1 MVHNL
6 TSSGWV
12 HLSWGLKR
20 KVASGKGRLQS
31 QLTNGHAKQRSPLSC
46 GVKWGH
52 IRRWHGRLFSS
63 SRSST
68 LTWQDRN
75 FPKVTQDVWQL
86 KMLISSCGKLP
97 TKILTSTIFPL
108 LSILSF
114 FNPPEFS
121 LMSHD
126 APLLGGK
133 KAHQIL
139 TTVFYLISSLLSPC
153 SVCSALVH
161 NSVQIICQDA
171 SGEDAVSGSPINWH
185 LWT

>member
-75 FPKVTQDVWQL
+75 FPKVTQAVRQL

-97 TKILTSTIFPL
+97 TKILTSTILPL

-133 KAHQIL
+133 KSPSNIDHC
-139 TTVFYLISSLLSPC
+139 LLF
-153 SVCSALVH
+153 
-161 NSVQIICQDA
+161 NIITPFTLFCLLCF
-171 SGEDAVSGSPINWH
+171 GS
-185 LWT
+185 